1 MLLRSMRAPAGG
13 GPSPL
18 ARLLAIIVVAG
29 LLLSVSPVVLSAL
42 RWFVQL
48 F

>member
-18 ARLLAIIVVAG
+18 ARMLAVLVVVV
-29 LLLSVSPVVLSAL
+29 LLLGVSPVVLSAL
-42 RWFVQL
+42 RWFLSL

>member
-1 MLLRSMRAPAGG
+1 MVLRSLRAPSG

-18 ARLLAIIVVAG
+18 ARLLAVLVVAG
-29 LLLSVSPVVLSAL
+29 LVLAASPLVLVAV
-42 RWFVQL
+42 RWFLSL

>member
-1 MLLRSMRAPAGG
+1 MVLRSLRAPAGG

-18 ARLLAIIVVAG
+18 ARLLAVVVVLG

-42 RWFVQL
+42 RWFVTL